1 MKLLIAVDSA
11 ISAEVLVGAVGVRP
25 WPDGTTAHV
34 LSVVADADVPEEVW
48 REEGYGKGTV
58 RREMERRGE
67 QITAF
72 AVERLKEVGIP
83 AEVVV
88 TRGDPRHLISFFARK
103 WASDL
108 IFVRAHVRKDLAH
121 WMLGS
126 VARAVL
132 ATAPCTVQIVRD
144 IAEDHAHTLDSVRRV
159 LLATDGSE
167 ISTAAAQALAG
178 RPWPEG
184 SEFKI
189 VSVEEPWAIKRSR
202 VRHDEQAQE
211 AVSSAEQVLASVGL
225 KATGAVLSG
234 NAKEV
239 ILEEAQKWAADLI
252 VVGSH
257 GRRGFKRFL
266 LGSVSEA
273 VAMNAHCSVVVVR
286 GPAQTSRKSRAS
298 APSRV

>member
-34 LSVVADADVPEEVW
+34 LSVVADVDVPEEVW
-48 REEGYGKGTV
+48 REEGYGMGAV

-67 QITAF
+67 QINAL

-83 AEVVV
+83 AEVLV
-88 TRGDPRHLISFFARK
+88 TRGDPRHLIPFFARK
-103 WASDL
+103 WSSDL
-108 IFVRAHVRKDLAH
+108 VFVRAHVRKDLAH

-126 VARAVL
+126 VARAVVT
-132 ATAPCTVQIVRD
+132 TAPCTVQIVRD
-144 IAEDHAHTLDSVRRV
+144 QEEDRAHAPDGVRRV

-167 ISTAAAQALAG
+167 NSAAAARALAE

-184 SEFKI
+184 SEFRV
-189 VSVEEPWAIKRSR
+189 VSVEEPWVFTSTR
-202 VRHDEQAQE
+202 VRNLE
-211 AVSSAEQVLASVGL
+211 AVSSAEQVLASAGL

-234 NAKEV
+234 NPKEA
-239 ILEEAQKWAADLI
+239 ILDEARKWAADLI

-257 GRRGFKRFL
+257 GRRGFRRLL

-286 GPAQTSRKSRAS
+286 GPARPSRKARA
-298 APSRV
+298 AA

>member
-11 ISAEVLVGAVGVRP
+11 ISTEVLVGAVGVRP

-48 REEGYGKGTV
+48 REEGYGKAAV
-58 RREMERRGE
+58 RREMENRGE
-67 QITAF
+67 QITAL

-88 TRGDPRHLISFFARK
+88 TRGDPRHLIPFFARK
-103 WASDL
+103 WSSDL

-126 VARAVL
+126 VARAVV

-144 IAEDHAHTLDSVRRV
+144 LAEDRAHTLDSGRRV

-167 ISTAAAQALAG
+167 TSAAAAQALAG

-184 SEFKI
+184 SEFK
-189 VSVEEPWAIKRSR
+189 VMSVEEPWALKRSR

-211 AVSSAEQVLASVGL
+211 AVGSAEQILVSAGL
-225 KATGAVLSG
+225 KATGMVLSG

-273 VAMNAHCSVVVVR
+273 VAVNAHCSVVVVR
-286 GPAQTSRKSRAS
+286 GPARPSRKGRAS
-298 APSRV
+298 G

>member
-11 ISAEVLVGAVGVRP
+11 ASTEVLVDAVGIRP
-25 WPDGTTAHV
+25 WPEGTTANV
-34 LSVVADADVPEEVW
+34 LSVIADTDVPEEVW
-48 REEGYGKGTV
+48 REHGYVKGAV
-58 RREMERRGE
+58 LREMERRGE
-67 QITAF
+67 QITGLAI
-72 AVERLKEVGIP
+72 ERLKQVGIP

-88 TRGDPRHLISFFARK
+88 TRGDARHLIPFFARK
-103 WASDL
+103 WSSDL
-108 IFVRAHVRKDLAH
+108 IFVRAHVRKDLSH

-126 VARAVL
+126 VARAVV
-132 ATAPCTVQIVRD
+132 AAAPCTVQIVRD
-144 IAEDHAHTLDSVRRV
+144 VADDRAQTLHSGRKV

-167 ISTAAAQALAG
+167 TSAAAARALAG

-184 SEFKI
+184 SEFRV
-189 VSVEEPWAIKRSR
+189 VSVEEPWTIKSSKL
-202 VRHDEQAQE
+202 EPQE
-211 AVSSAEQVLASVGL
+211 AVTSAEQVLASAEL
-225 KATGAVLSG
+225 KATGAVFSG

-239 ILEEAQKWAADLI
+239 ILEEARKWDADLI

-286 GPAQTSRKSRAS
+286 AAAPTSRKARTAGQ
-298 APSRV
+298 

>member
-11 ISAEVLVGAVGVRP
+11 ISTEVLVGAVGVRP

-34 LSVVADADVPEEVW
+34 LSVVADADVPKEVW
-48 REEGYGKGTV
+48 REEGYGKRAV
-58 RREMERRGE
+58 RREMEMRGE
-67 QITAF
+67 QITPI
-72 AVERLKEVGIP
+72 AVERLSGIGIP
-83 AEVVV
+83 TEVVV
-88 TRGDPRHLISFFARK
+88 TRGDPRHLITFFARK
-103 WASDL
+103 WSSDL
-108 IFVRAHVRKDLAH
+108 ILVRAHVRKDLAH

-126 VARAVL
+126 VARAVVT
-132 ATAPCTVQIVRD
+132 TAPCTVQIVRD
-144 IAEDHAHTLDSVRRV
+144 VREDRAPTLDSGRRV

-167 ISTAAAQALAG
+167 TSAAAAHSLAR

-184 SEFKI
+184 SEFRV
-189 VSVEEPWAIKRSR
+189 VSVEEPWAIKPSG
-202 VRHDEQAQE
+202 VRHGEQAQE
-211 AVSSAEQVLASVGL
+211 AVSNAEQVLTTAGL

-286 GPAQTSRKSRAS
+286 GPARPSRKARS
-298 APSRV
+298 

>member
-11 ISAEVLVGAVGVRP
+11 ISAEALVGAAGVRP

-48 REEGYGKGTV
+48 REEGYGKAAV

-67 QITAF
+67 QITAL
-72 AVERLKEVGIP
+72 AVERLKDVGIP
-83 AEVVV
+83 AEVLVA
-88 TRGDPRHLISFFARK
+88 RGDPRHLIPFFARK
-103 WASDL
+103 WSSDL
-108 IFVRAHVRKDLAH
+108 IFVRAHVRKDMAH

-126 VARAVL
+126 VARAVVT
-132 ATAPCTVQIVRD
+132 TAPCTVQIVRD
-144 IAEDHAHTLDSVRRV
+144 VSEDRAHTPDSGRRV

-167 ISTAAAQALAG
+167 TSAAAARALAE

-184 SEFKI
+184 SEFR
-189 VSVEEPWAIKRSR
+189 VLSVEEPWALKPSR
-202 VRHDEQAQE
+202 VRHDGQAQE
-211 AVSSAEQVLASVGL
+211 AVGSAEQVLASAGL

-234 NAKEV
+234 NAREV
-239 ILEEAQKWAADLI
+239 ILEEARKWEADLI

-257 GRRGFKRFL
+257 GRRGFRRLL

-273 VAMNAHCSVVVVR
+273 VAMDAHCSVVVVR
-286 GPAQTSRKSRAS
+286 GPARRSGIRGD
-298 APSRV
+298 